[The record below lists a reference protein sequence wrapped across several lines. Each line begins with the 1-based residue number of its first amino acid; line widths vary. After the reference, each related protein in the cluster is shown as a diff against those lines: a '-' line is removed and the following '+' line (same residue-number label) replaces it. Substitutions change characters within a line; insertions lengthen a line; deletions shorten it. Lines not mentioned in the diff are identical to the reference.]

1 MDSRFFNLLFNF
13 LCDSLSY
20 SCFRKNCRSCERP
33 AHVEITEAISGSR
46 SASLS
51 LASRDRRV
59 LGPPLVERTLCF
71 SLSFSPS
78 ALTFDRLEP
87 RLDFGEFAP
96 ARLLHKDVV
105 GLQKP
110 LGVVGRGRNRVRFF
124 EEWRCKGK
132 RNFAVDETL

>member
-1 MDSRFFNLLFNF
+1 MWKLQRP
-13 LCDSLSY
+13 
-20 SCFRKNCRSCERP
+20 FRDREVHRYP
-33 AHVEITEAISGSR
+33 Y
-46 SASLS
+46 
-51 LASRDRRV
+51 LASKDRRV
-59 LGPPLVERTLCF
+59 RGPPLVERTL
-71 SLSFSPS
+71 SLSLWFSPP

-87 RLDFGEFAP
+87 RLDFVEFAA

-110 LGVVGRGRNRVRFF
+110 LGVVARGRYGVRFL